1 LKRLP
6 LQIIFF
12 TIIRIAINTASRMV
26 YPFLPVFARGMGVE
40 LQSVAFALSLRS
52 AAGGAGPLL
61 ASFAESRGRWLG
73 MMMGLLMF
81 AGGCGLV
88 VLYPSYLTFVAALI
102 FTLLGNFVYLS
113 SMQAYLGDR
122 VPYNRRGLVLAI
134 TEVGWSLSFIIGV
147 PIVGWLISRRG
158 WQAPFPILFGMGL
171 VAALGLFLLVPR
183 SAEVSE
189 LRPSMLGNLKSVLT
203 NPLAL
208 FALSGGV
215 SFSLGNEAVNLV
227 FGVWLEEAFNLQ
239 LAALGYIAAVIGFS
253 ELGGEVL
260 VGTFV
265 ERIGKARAVTI
276 GLVMNSVAALSLAW
290 LGRSEIGAALGL
302 FFFYITFEFTLV
314 SLIPLMSEIM
324 PKARAT
330 MLATNVSSLGLG
342 RALGALIALPLY
354 RWGESSDLI
363 SGILACGLMTLLFNG
378 LSLWIFNRLKQQI
391 AHL

>member
-265 ERIGKARAVTI
+265 DRIGKARAVTI

-290 LGRSEIGAALGL
+290 LGRSEIGAALG
-302 FFFYITFEFTLV
+302 
-314 SLIPLMSEIM
+314 
-324 PKARAT
+324 
-330 MLATNVSSLGLG
+330 
-342 RALGALIALPLY
+342 
-354 RWGESSDLI
+354 
-363 SGILACGLMTLLFNG
+363 
-378 LSLWIFNRLKQQI
+378 
-391 AHL
+391 